1 MFELA
6 PRPLWWLPTLG
17 FFLFFAIEAFAL
29 YKPSQRFDDPGVGR
43 HLRNAEVIL
52 ATHTVPRADS
62 LSFTRAGR
70 PWYDF
75 EWAFEATVGELNRAG
90 GLGLV
95 LTFISGIFA
104 ATVLGIYRTLLQTGA
119 STAALVLVT
128 GLAFLTLH
136 MHYSARPVLFTYLF
150 MAVVVEVWRRRTV
163 PLARDWVLLP
173 VIFVAWANLHAGWA
187 AALVFM
193 VLSIAG
199 RTVDR
204 FRGKVS
210 GEEAPVIPWIAL
222 GAVCTFAT
230 TFNPWGWKLLPQ
242 VFLFSTTYKSF
253 ALWNEYAPPNFNE
266 MTMSAITVLF
276 LLIVFLAARAFR
288 QATRWRWEIVL
299 PILFFLYEGLK
310 AQRHVILLMEIAA
323 VPLAVDLEVVL
334 RGLSSWWWPQCR
346 DRLRRFQERQ
356 DVTGDHLGWA
366 LAAALVL
373 WVPERLQE
381 FQARQRLA
389 GADAWLALLCAIF
402 FGLVGART
410 GLSSHITVGSTIT
423 PQLVTFIRDHPDRF
437 ARPLVTTANAGPL
450 LWNLRPDFRVSF
462 DDRGDF
468 YGDETVFAFVDLY
481 NAAPRWRK
489 VFDEGNYDSVILDRF
504 LALNQVLALLP
515 GWKTVYFDK
524 KTIVYWRARPV
535 ALPTVAPPPPVSNT
549 R

>member
-29 YKPSQRFDDPGVGR
+29 YKPSQRFEDPGVGR

-52 ATHTVPRADS
+52 ETHAVPRTDS

-75 EWAFEATVGELNRAG
+75 EWAFEATVGELNRVG

-119 STAALVLVT
+119 SATVLVLVT

-150 MAVVVEVWRRRTV
+150 MAVVIEVWRRRTV
-163 PLARDWVLLP
+163 PLRRDWILLP
-173 VIFVAWANLHAGWA
+173 IIFVAWANLHAGWA

-193 VLSIAG
+193 TLSIAG
-199 RTVDR
+199 RVVDR
-204 FRGKVS
+204 FRGRVG

-222 GAVCTFAT
+222 AAVCTFAT

-266 MTMSAITVLF
+266 LTMSAITVLC
-276 LLIVFLAARAFR
+276 LLIVFLVARTFR
-288 QATRWRWEIVL
+288 DAPRWRWEIVL
-299 PILFFLYEGLK
+299 PILFFFYEGLK

-323 VPLAVDLEVVL
+323 VPLARDLEVVL
-334 RGLSSWWWPQCR
+334 HGSWWPFIR
-346 DRLRRFQERQ
+346 
-356 DVTGDHLGWA
+356 DHL
-366 LAAALVL
+366 
-373 WVPERLQE
+373 RE

-389 GADAWLALLCAIF
+389 GGDAWLALLCAF
-402 FGLVGART
+402 LFGLLGART

-423 PQLVTFIRDHPDRF
+423 PELVTFIHDHPDRF
-437 ARPLVTTANAGPL
+437 TRPLVTTANAGPL
-450 LWNLRPDFRVSF
+450 LWNLRPDFHVSF

-468 YGDETVFAFVDLY
+468 YGDDTVFSFVDLY

-489 VFDEGNYDSVILDRF
+489 VFDEGHYDSAILDRF

-535 ALPTVAPPPPVSNT
+535 VVPAVVPPPPVSNA

>member
-17 FFLFFAIEAFAL
+17 FFLFLAIVLWAL
-29 YKPSQRFDDPGVGR
+29 YDPSARFEDPGVGR

-52 ATHTVPRADS
+52 ATHQVPRTDS
-62 LSFTRAGR
+62 LSFTRAGQ

-75 EWAFEATVGELNRAG
+75 EWAFEATLGELNRVG

-95 LTFISGIFA
+95 ATFVSALFA

-119 STAALVLVT
+119 SIMVLVLVT

-150 MAVVVEVWRRRTV
+150 MALVVEVWRRRAV
-163 PLARDWVLLP
+163 PLPRDWLLLP
-173 VIFVAWANLHAGWA
+173 IVFVAWANLHAGWA
-187 AALVFM
+187 AALVF
-193 VLSIAG
+193 LAISIAG
-199 RTVDR
+199 RIIDR
-204 FRGKVS
+204 FRGQVG

-222 GAVCTFAT
+222 LAVCTFAV

-253 ALWNEYAPPNFNE
+253 ALWNEYAPPNFGD
-266 MTMSAITVLF
+266 MSMSAITVLC
-276 LLIVFLAARAFR
+276 LLIVFLIVRTSHAAP
-288 QATRWRWEIVL
+288 RWRWEIVL

-323 VPLAVDLEVVL
+323 VPLACDLEIVTQGLHGLWWPRVKERL
-334 RGLSSWWWPQCR
+334 RGIEE
-346 DRLRRFQERQ
+346 RLRLA
-356 DVTGDHLGWA
+356 GDDTLWA
-366 LAAALVL
+366 LLVELALR
-373 WVPERLQE
+373 VPESLRNFRQ
-381 FQARQRLA
+381 RQRLA
-389 GADAWLALLCAIF
+389 GGDAWLALCFALV
-402 FGLVGART
+402 FGLVIARS
-410 GLSSHITVGSTIT
+410 GLSSHIKVGSSVT
-423 PQLVTFIRDHPDRF
+423 PQLLSFVHDHPDRF
-437 ARPLVTTANAGPL
+437 ERPLVTTANAGPL

-468 YGDETVFAFVDLY
+468 YGDDIVFAYVDMY

-489 VFDEGNYDSVILDRF
+489 VFDEGNFDSAILDRY

-524 KTIVYWRARPV
+524 KTIVYWRARPEAV
-535 ALPTVAPPPPVSNT
+535 PNVAPPAPST
-549 R
+549 AR